1 MRYNLRIVDGTES
14 ARQGEGWR
22 LYRFD
27 EQLERGE
34 QGEALLD
41 RHFSRWFRI
50 ARATPG
56 EQRQGIDR
64 WFYALHRPSSFAVEY
79 KTDWTAAQTGNAF
92 IETISVDTR
101 DRDGW
106 AYTSAA
112 DVLLYYVPGRSCIY
126 VLTLTALRFRLPF
139 WQQQYP
145 VREIPNSGYHTHG
158 LLVPLTELEG
168 CAQRVLTCKP

>member
-1 MRYNLRIVDGTES
+1 M
-14 ARQGEGWR
+14 AQ
-22 LYRFD
+22 
-27 EQLERGE
+27 GE
-34 QGEALLD
+34 QGEAFLD

-50 ARATPG
+50 IRATSD

-64 WFYALHRPSSFAVEY
+64 WFHALRRPHSFAVEY

-101 DRDGW
+101 ERDGW

-112 DVLLYYVPGRSCIY
+112 DLLLYYVPGRARIY

-158 LLVPLTELEG
+158 LLVPLDELAR
-168 CAQRVLTCKP
+168 CAFRVLSCAE